1 MNSAAQVSAVQP
13 FVILSRRFGL
23 SGLVLAGLGFFL
35 SLFCPLI
42 EEVKEPPTK
51 QLSRVIT
58 ETAHQ
63 IKDKLTKP
71 DLPVDPQR
79 RLSWNRIMKGLAA
92 LLGFVGATLGTASW
106 VRREDVKLAGIAV
119 GVGLTAIA
127 WNFFLL
133 SILAACALLV
143 LAWILSQFE

>member
-1 MNSAAQVSAVQP
+1 MNTTAQFSSVQP
-13 FVILSRRFGL
+13 LIFLSRRFGL
-23 SGLVLAGLGFFL
+23 SGLLLAAVGFL
-35 SLFCPLI
+35 ISLFCPFI
-42 EEVKEPPTK
+42 EEVKQPPPK
-51 QLSRVIT
+51 HLSQVIT

-71 DLPVDPQR
+71 DLPVQTQR
-79 RLSWNRIMKGLAA
+79 RVSLSRFLKGLAA

-106 VRREDVKLAGIAV
+106 VKREDVKLAGIAV

-133 SILAACALLV
+133 SILAALGLLL